1 MELSLINKITKID
14 FWFLE
19 RIKEIIELENYI
31 KKNGLPNSK
40 EELLYI
46 KSLGFTDMR
55 LSELTSL
62 KEVEI
67 YELRKSKNI
76 NAVIKEQIP
85 AQENLNLIHLI
96 CIPLSNNETGL
107 NNCESN
113 PSERKKL

>member
-1 MELSLINKITKID
+1 MSEVYIPKDKEGMINALSKQNPQRIIQIAQAIRHGMELSLINKITKID

-31 KKNGLPNSK
+31 RKNGLPNSK
-40 EELLYI
+40 KELLYI

-67 YELRKSKNI
+67 YELRK
-76 NAVIKEQIP
+76 
-85 AQENLNLIHLI
+85 
-96 CIPLSNNETGL
+96 
-107 NNCESN
+107 
-113 PSERKKL
+113 